1 MVAKQGAGISMTGA
15 DRINSYVEK
24 ARSVGSCVELVS
36 PEALT
41 DRLRSLCDSL
51 ARQASSG
58 RDSEV
63 GEVGACDGAAPPE
76 AEEGFLVALPTNG
89 WPSGLKEN
97 VAAALASFGC
107 RLVSPQPEDG
117 GYGWNR
123 GLLAKALLGV
133 TYCRTFLA
141 ETGSLVVPSG
151 PGMGTLAT
159 LLPPIHLALS
169 HPDGCRANLADHLA
183 DLEGSLPS
191 RLTLITGPSRT
202 GDIEASM
209 TKGVHGPREVHHWI
223 LV

>member
-1 MVAKQGAGISMTGA
+1 MTSV
-15 DRINSYVEK
+15 DRIEAYVET
-24 ARSVGSCVELVS
+24 ARSVGSWVELVS
-36 PEALT
+36 PAALA

-51 ARQASSG
+51 AGQSSSG
-58 RDSEV
+58 HDSGVGKV
-63 GEVGACDGAAPPE
+63 GERDRAPLPR
-76 AEEGFLVALPTNG
+76 AEEGFLVALPANG
-89 WPSGLKEN
+89 WPSGLKEE
-97 VAAALASFGC
+97 VEKALASLGC
-107 RLVSPQPEDG
+107 RIVSPQAVDG

-123 GLLAKALLGV
+123 GVLAQALLGV

-159 LLPPIHLALS
+159 LLPPVHLALS
-169 HPDGCRANLADHLA
+169 HADGCRANLADHLG
-183 DLEGSLPS
+183 DLAGCLPS